1 MSVECV
7 PKKLWVDD
15 VRVPPEPASEWLW
28 MKNYLDAANALEAY
42 DFDIVSLD
50 HDLGDDS
57 LNGYHLACLIE
68 LRASRGERVPDDIRV
83 HSANPVG
90 RKNIEL
96 CIEAIQRFKNS

>member
-28 MKNYLDAANALEAY
+28 VKTSMEAIDALSET
-42 DFDIVSLD
+42 DFDVVSLD
-50 HDLGDDS
+50 HDLGEES
-57 LNGYHLACLIE
+57 GSGYDVACYIE
-68 LRASRGERVPDDIRV
+68 RKAWYGSVIPGEIRV